1 MTNVDDRTG
10 VKNEILNNNKRIVG
24 TRRRQKHDKK
34 NGYVAQKYK
43 KKKKI
48 KTIYIKLLC
57 ISHTFIHQGIKKNL
71 LNTRTLYK
79 YKIWLEPCA
88 IK

>member
-34 NGYVAQKYK
+34 NGYVAQKY